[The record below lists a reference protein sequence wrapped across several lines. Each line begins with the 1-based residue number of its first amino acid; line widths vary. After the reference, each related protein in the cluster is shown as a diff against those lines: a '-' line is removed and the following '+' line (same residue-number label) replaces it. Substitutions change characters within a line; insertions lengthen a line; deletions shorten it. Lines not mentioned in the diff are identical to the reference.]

1 MLGHA
6 PLSTVP
12 LSASPAAAPVVVTKI
27 SGYTRNRCGPVEPGC
42 TVKLFR
48 VATDTLVA
56 TTTSD
61 GAGYYEFLNPV
72 GAPFY
77 AAAFNPGGTLAGVTA
92 PTLVP
97 S

>member
-12 LSASPAAAPVVVTKI
+12 LSAVPAAGAAVPKL
-27 SGYTRNRCGPVEPGC
+27 SGYTRNRCSVVEPGC
-42 TVKLFR
+42 SVRLFSA
-48 VATDTLVA
+48 ATHALVDS
-56 TTTSD
+56 TTSN
-61 GAGYYEFLNPV
+61 GVGYYEFLNPV
-72 GAPFY
+72 GSPFY
-77 AAAFNPGGTLAGVTA
+77 AAAFSADGTLAGVTA